1 MCQIMQDV
9 GQLRFYFSQQKYF
22 GTIHFCRMSQDVG
35 KLRCRNAQV
44 PLYNHCNLEIIIIEV
59 RPEFSGLSGSS
70 NSTYTVV
77 PTVVFDLLYT

>member
-1 MCQIMQDV
+1 
-9 GQLRFYFSQQKYF
+9 
-22 GTIHFCRMSQDVG
+22 MSQNVG

-44 PLYNHCNLEIIIIEV
+44 PLYNHCNLEIIVIEV
-59 RPEFSGLSGSS
+59 GPEFFGLSGSS